1 MLQQHAFSDGQQLAL
16 ALASE
21 LAATLRNAL
30 DVQQEVVLAVSGGKS
45 PVPVFEALREVE
57 LDWSRVIVTL
67 VDERWV
73 STSDPA
79 SNEALVRQHLLQGR
93 AAVARFVPMFTGQSS
108 ARQAEPLL
116 NATFAALPRPFAAV
130 VLGMGDDGH
139 TASLFPASPQL
150 DAGLAADAPACL
162 AQVGAAAPTERMS
175 LTLPAILAA
184 RKVFL
189 QFAGASKH
197 AVFAEA
203 LRGADR
209 RWPVSY
215 VLAQSATPVEVF
227 HAP

>member
-1 MLQQHAFSDGQQLAL
+1 MLHQHGFGDGQQLAQAL
-16 ALASE
+16 ALE
-21 LAATLRNAL
+21 LEATLRAAL
-30 DVQQEVVLAVSGGKS
+30 SEQREVVLAVSGGKS
-45 PVPVFEALREVE
+45 PVPVFEALRDAD

-73 STSDPA
+73 SASDPA

-93 AAVARFVPMFTGQSS
+93 AAAARFVPMFTGQSS

-139 TASLFPASPQL
+139 TASLFPDSPQL
-150 DAGLAADAPACL
+150 DAGLAADAPTCL
-162 AQVGAAAPTERMS
+162 SQVGAAAPTERMS

-184 RKVFL
+184 RKVFV

-197 AVFAEA
+197 AVFADA
-203 LRGADR
+203 MRGADR
-209 RWPVSY
+209 RWPISY
-215 VLAQSATPVEVF
+215 VLAQMATPVEVF